1 MSIIGRR
8 RPRSL
13 TRHIADHNM
22 ASQYNYIQINADE
35 QDDFSPVSIS
45 PITSELNI
53 PLQKNKRK
61 RKLEYFH
68 MNKKHK
74 LNSPRSIYKPTFYL

>member
-13 TRHIADHNM
+13 TRHITEHSM
-22 ASQYNYIQINADE
+22 ASQYNYIQINSDE

-45 PITSELNI
+45 PITSELNT

-61 RKLEYFH
+61 RKFEYFH

-74 LNSPRSIYKPTFYL
+74 LNAPRSIYRPTFYL